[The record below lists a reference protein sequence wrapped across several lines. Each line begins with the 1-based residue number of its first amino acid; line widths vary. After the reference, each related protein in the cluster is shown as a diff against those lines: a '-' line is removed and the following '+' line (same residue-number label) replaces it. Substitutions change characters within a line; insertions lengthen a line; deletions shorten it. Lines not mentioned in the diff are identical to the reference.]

1 MSTDR
6 VTTADGRV
14 LTDAEMAAHAGI
26 VKRLSW
32 ASMHWGAEDLHPDA
46 LPHIA
51 IAAVAAAAPLIEA
64 QVRAQVAADIEARQI
79 ICPIHHM
86 PDCSPLLNGCS
97 LPIHLHEQRT
107 IDARI
112 VKGADA

>member
-1 MSTDR
+1 MSDLDR

-14 LTDAEMAAHAGI
+14 LTGAETAAHAGI

-51 IAAVAAAAPLIEA
+51 ITAVAAATPLIEA
-64 QVRAQVAADIEARQI
+64 QVREQVTRLAPFESIALTVANAQVERGEEPSPNVAAVCVMA
-79 ICPIHHM
+79 
-86 PDCSPLLNGCS
+86 L
-97 LPIHLHEQRT
+97 
-107 IDARI
+107 ARI
-112 VKGADA
+112 ARGESS